1 MEQDQRRLFNTIMRE
16 ATSRCFYDWPFLI
29 TEEALLYYYT
39 DIDALLNGIIV
50 KDPKENKEICL
61 WATRCTHL
69 NDKNELMEGIEQM
82 KKIVK
87 PHVVEKLNEAVKV
100 GHTISFSRQ
109 RDSLPMWSMY
119 GRNGTGVM
127 LSFDV
132 EVLAKKYF
140 NRLQPCVYVGTEYD
154 NDVFDNIYKREWGDD
169 FNKAD
174 DEMKS
179 VVSILMASQYIML
192 RKNRTFEYEDECR
205 IIGIGFP
212 YFMKEK
218 DREVLYRNK
227 NGIIVPY
234 IEEFFP
240 KEALKEVMLG
250 PNLDPELSK
259 ATLEE
264 FLSSRGFNIEVKM
277 SKVPYRG

>member
-1 MEQDQRRLFNTIMRE
+1 MEQNQRRLFNTIMRE

-132 EVLAKKYF
+132 EVLAEKYF

-154 NDVFDNIYKREWGDD
+154 NDVFDNIYKRDWGEE
-169 FNKAD
+169 FKNANNK
-174 DEMKS
+174 MKS
-179 VVSILMASQYIML
+179 DVSICMAFQYIML

-264 FLSSRGFNIEVKM
+264 FLNSRGFNVEVKM

>member
-87 PHVVEKLNEAVKV
+87 YRIFKKLNETVKKS
-100 GHTISFSRQ
+100 HTISFSRQ

-132 EVLAKKYF
+132 EVLADKYF
-140 NRLQPCVYVGTEYD
+140 NRLQPCIYVGTEYD
-154 NDVFDNIYKREWGDD
+154 DNVFENICKMEWGDD
-169 FNKAD
+169 FNSAD
-174 DEMKS
+174 DKMKS
-179 VVSILMASQYIML
+179 FVFICMALQYIML

-205 IIGIGFP
+205 IIGIGCSH
-212 YFMKEK
+212 YRTEK
-218 DREVLYRNK
+218 DREVLFRNK

-240 KEALKEVMLG
+240 KEALREVMLG
-250 PNLDPELSK
+250 PNTDPELSK

-264 FLSSRGFNIEVKM
+264 FLNSRGFNVDVKM

>member
-1 MEQDQRRLFNTIMRE
+1 MRE

-240 KEALKEVMLG
+240 KKALKEVMLG

-264 FLSSRGFNIEVKM
+264 FLSSRGFNVDVKM

>member
-154 NDVFDNIYKREWGDD
+154 NDVFDNIYKRDWGEEFKNAD
-169 FNKAD
+169 NK
-174 DEMKS
+174 MKS
-179 VVSILMASQYIML
+179 DVSICMAFQYIML

-240 KEALKEVMLG
+240 KDALKEVMLG
-250 PNLDPELSK
+250 PNTDPELSK

-264 FLSSRGFNIEVKM
+264 FLNSRGFNVEVKM